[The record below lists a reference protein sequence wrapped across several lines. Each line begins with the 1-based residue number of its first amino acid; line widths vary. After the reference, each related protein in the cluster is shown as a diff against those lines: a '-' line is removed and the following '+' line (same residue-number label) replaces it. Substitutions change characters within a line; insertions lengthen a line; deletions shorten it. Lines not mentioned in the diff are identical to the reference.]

1 MRKVVEALLIVVVTA
16 GAFVLARVVV
26 RALFN

>member
-1 MRKVVEALLIVVVTA
+1 MRKVLEVLVIVVVTA

-26 RALFN
+26 RALFS